1 VLSGTHAGADQAE
14 DQHGDGQQKQT
25 AKLAAALVM
34 PGVAVT
40 DVVMS
45 NLLPGLL

>member
-25 AKLAAALVM
+25 AKLAAALAL
-34 PGVAVT
+34 PG
-40 DVVMS
+40 VVMS